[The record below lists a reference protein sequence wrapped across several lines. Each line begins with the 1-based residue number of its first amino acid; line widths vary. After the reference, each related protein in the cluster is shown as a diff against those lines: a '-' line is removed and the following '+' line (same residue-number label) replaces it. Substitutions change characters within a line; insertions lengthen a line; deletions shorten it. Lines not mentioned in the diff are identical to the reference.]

1 MKQSLIT
8 AVIAIAAIA
17 VASWLSSCSQLA
29 GTSIM
34 FDENGNAIIMPPSK
48 AFVIEAESGK

>member
-8 AVIAIAAIA
+8 AAIAIVAIAIAAA
-17 VASWLSSCSQLA
+17 LSNCSQLA

-34 FDENGNAIIMPPSK
+34 IDDEGNAIIMPPSK
-48 AFVIEAESGK
+48 AIVIEVAK

>member
-29 GTSIM
+29 GTSIL

>member
-1 MKQSLIT
+1 MKTSLIT
-8 AVIAIAAIA
+8 AAIAIVAIYIA
-17 VASWLSSCSQLA
+17 TTLSSCSQLA